1 MGYSSLSV
9 EELEKMNNGQII
21 NRMFRLL
28 NTYALNSKFKR
39 EMADL
44 IERLQ

>member
-28 NTYALNSKFKR
+28 NTYALNPKFER

-44 IERLQ
+44 INRLQ